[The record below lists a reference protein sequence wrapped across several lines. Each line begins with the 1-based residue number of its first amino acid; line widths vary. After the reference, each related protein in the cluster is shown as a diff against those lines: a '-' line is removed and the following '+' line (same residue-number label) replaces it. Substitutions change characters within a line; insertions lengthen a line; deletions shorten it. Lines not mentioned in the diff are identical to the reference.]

1 MFTVAYIYYRLQKRH
16 FTIQQMVG
24 LYKDPEGEKIS
35 FMSSVVE
42 RSIGGGNEV
51 KALRQR
57 VAELEH
63 NLRKRVSI
71 YLSTI

>member
-1 MFTVAYIYYRLQKRH
+1 
-16 FTIQQMVG
+16 MVG